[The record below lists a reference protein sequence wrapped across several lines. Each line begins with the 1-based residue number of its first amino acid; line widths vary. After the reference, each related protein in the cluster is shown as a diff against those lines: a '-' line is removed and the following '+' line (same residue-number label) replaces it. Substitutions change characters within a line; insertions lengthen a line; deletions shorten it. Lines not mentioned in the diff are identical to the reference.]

1 MIARI
6 FQVSCFWVM
15 RKQMPCTL
23 LKGIR
28 RSASWMGVSG
38 AVSTRKGYTW
48 GGQYVLKIRAFHLF
62 STNSNPAFKVGPFHP
77 ILSLFPDVPRIKSFS
92 MWMQYFQN
100 ETQLISIIDK
110 CRLLLLA
117 AVFPVPSI
125 EHSTDILCPM
135 VKVFLQSFSIHIQM
149 FFMPPDWLPESGLCL
164 DWQGCGDWE
173 SLWHRRSLKE
183 TVQPPKQEV
192 GSEVSTESYE
202 VAPSAPP
209 FGRSWARAEPV
220 MVLSCEKDR
229 QTPGCPITPSC
240 WHVLGCLSGRNVR
253 IGPANRD
260 GLDSRYPED
269 WAWIKY

>member
-1 MIARI
+1 MNA
-6 FQVSCFWVM
+6 
-15 RKQMPCTL
+15 
-23 LKGIR
+23 
-28 RSASWMGVSG
+28 
-38 AVSTRKGYTW
+38 
-48 GGQYVLKIRAFHLF
+48 
-62 STNSNPAFKVGPFHP
+62 
-77 ILSLFPDVPRIKSFS
+77 ILSKWDTVDLNHRQVQAPFIGCSFPSSFNRT
-92 MWMQYFQN
+92 FN
-100 ETQLISIIDK
+100 
-110 CRLLLLA
+110 R
-117 AVFPVPSI
+117 
-125 EHSTDILCPM
+125 HSLSDG
-135 VKVFLQSFSIHIQM
+135 KVFLQSFSIHIQM

-192 GSEVSTESYE
+192 GSEVSTESSV